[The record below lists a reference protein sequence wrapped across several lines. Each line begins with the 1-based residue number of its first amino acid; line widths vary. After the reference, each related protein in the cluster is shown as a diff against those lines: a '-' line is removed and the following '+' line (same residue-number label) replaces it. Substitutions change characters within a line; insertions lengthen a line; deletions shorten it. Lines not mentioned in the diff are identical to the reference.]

1 MKAFLSILFISLLYN
16 LTSTLELKREI
27 DVTTTPS
34 TPSSNS
40 TTMPPAIKAT
50 PHPTEIIGVPN
61 KMTPTTTP
69 LSTTTH
75 KTEINILRT
84 PPTTTTTT
92 TTTVQRQTQPGQT
105 TISGTMIPSNIPAV
119 DPRIEPLSDPRIA
132 PPADPRIAELSDPRI
147 ALPAGPRIAP
157 LAALMAMMTPPPT
170 QIPLP
175 TPRNFG
181 KPKLMNQT
189 MQGNIP
195 KQHTMMQ
202 PPVIPSRKPIMFH
215 KTTPENHTS
224 PTQATPDHKPSREE
238 LMETDGSIVEESSEH
253 QMQAMDDM

>member
-1 MKAFLSILFISLLYN
+1 MKAFLSILCISLLYN
-16 LTSTLELKREI
+16 LTATLELKREI
-27 DVTTTPS
+27 EVTTTPS

-50 PHPTEIIGVPN
+50 PHPTEIIGGPN
-61 KMTPTTTP
+61 KMPPTTTP
-69 LSTTTH
+69 ISTTTH
-75 KTEINILRT
+75 KTEINTLRT

-92 TTTVQRQTQPGQT
+92 TSVQRQT
-105 TISGTMIPSNIPAV
+105 TISGTMIPLNIPTV
-119 DPRIEPLSDPRIA
+119 DPRIEPLSDPRNA
-132 PPADPRIAELSDPRI
+132 PLADPRIAALSDPRI
-147 ALPAGPRIAP
+147 APPAGPRIAP

-181 KPKLMNQT
+181 KPKPMNQT

-202 PPVIPSRKPIMFH
+202 PPVIPVLPPRKPIMFH
-215 KTTPENHTS
+215 
-224 PTQATPDHKPSREE
+224 QATPDHKPSREE

-253 QMQAMDDM
+253 QMQAMEDM